1 MTSMSKKKILELFA
15 GSCSVGNVAKQ
26 AGHEV
31 FTSDIESFGG
41 GDRLSGGY
49 APL

>member
-1 MTSMSKKKILELFA
+1 MKILELFA
-15 GSCSVGNVAKQ
+15 GSCSIGNVAKQ

-41 GDRLSGGY
+41 GGDRLSGGY
-49 APL
+49 AEL